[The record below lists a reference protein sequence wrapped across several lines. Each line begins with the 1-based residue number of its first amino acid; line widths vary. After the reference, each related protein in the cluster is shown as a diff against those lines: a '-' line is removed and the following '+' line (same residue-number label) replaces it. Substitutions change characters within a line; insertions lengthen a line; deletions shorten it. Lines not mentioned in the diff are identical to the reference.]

1 MNNLT
6 SRALQEFQDA
16 AAGLVN
22 PALQEWKSR
31 GGKVIGCMYHF
42 VPEEIITAAGL
53 LPVRMRATGSSG
65 TELSEGCFTQ
75 VNCSFVRHLFDSA
88 MHGNQGF
95 LDGVVTV
102 NNCDHIRRLYDNW
115 KSKIKTPYMHFLSF
129 PKKIG
134 AEQAEAYRTELAD
147 FKQDLAE
154 RFQVEIT
161 DGRLRDAIQLHN
173 ETRQLQRTLYS
184 LRKGAVPPI
193 SGAETLAVM
202 VAGTCMPR
210 DRYNVLLKRLLEEC
224 RHAESPPNHTVRIM
238 LVGGEIDDP
247 QLVEVIESQ
256 GGLVVADSLGYGS
269 RSIWRDVDPS
279 GDPLTALARYQV
291 LERPADPRLFGTTF
305 ARNDY
310 VKEVAREFKV
320 DGVVSVRLPQ
330 CDHWG
335 FEQVNLAKCLKQS
348 GIPHLALEVEYM
360 LASVGQIKTRVQAF
374 MERIREAGNEYN

>member
-16 AAGLVN
+16 AVGLVN
-22 PALQEWKSR
+22 PALQEWKDR

-53 LPVRMRATGSSG
+53 VPFRMRATGSSG
-65 TELSEGCFTQ
+65 TELSESCFTQ

-102 NNCDHIRRLYDNW
+102 NNCDHIRRLFDNW
-115 KSKIKTPYMHFLSF
+115 KSRIKTPYRHFLWF
-129 PKKIG
+129 PKKSG
-134 AEQAEAYRTELAD
+134 QEQVDAYRNELAG
-147 FKQDLAE
+147 FRKSLE
-154 RFQVEIT
+154 GHFQVAIT
-161 DGRLRDAIQLHN
+161 DERLRDAIALHN
-173 ETRQLQRTLYS
+173 ETRRLQRQLYAM
-184 LRKGAVPPI
+184 RKGEAPPVT
-193 SGAETLAVM
+193 GAETLAVM

-210 DRYNVLLKRLLEEC
+210 PRYNALLGRLLAEC
-224 RHAESPPNHTVRIM
+224 RDAECKKGHRVRIL

-247 QLVEVIESQ
+247 ELVEVIESQ
-256 GGLVVADSLGYGS
+256 GGLVVGDSLGYGS
-269 RSIWRDVDPS
+269 RSIWKDVDPDD
-279 GDPLTALARYQV
+279 DPLTALARYQV
-291 LERPADPRLFGTTF
+291 MERPADPRICGTTF

-310 VKEVAREFKV
+310 VLRMVREFNA

-335 FEQVNLAKCLKQS
+335 FEQVNLARCFRRS
-348 GIPHLALEVEYM
+348 GIPHLSLEVDYI
-360 LASVGQIKTRVQAF
+360 LASVGQIRTRVQAF
-374 MERIREAGNEYN
+374 MESITEAGHDRT